1 MTIDEFCCTI
11 FNSCILLYIN
21 CKRDMKMNENLMN
34 HYRTRLAENLPML
47 RTKLH
52 MTQEDLAGVLDVS
65 RHTIIGIE
73 HKSRVMTWT
82 TYLAIVYIMQQD
94 KETDLLIKALQL
106 APQSLNEL
114 RSTNSEE
121 EENEASENAETV

>member
-1 MTIDEFCCTI
+1 
-11 FNSCILLYIN
+11 
-21 CKRDMKMNENLMN
+21 MNENLMN

-106 APQSLNEL
+106 APQSL
-114 RSTNSEE
+114 SEIRYNNDE
-121 EENEASENAETV
+121 EAENEAAENTETV